1 MITRRK
7 FLGGLL
13 ASTAALVL
21 PIKAIA
27 ELIPKPSVPKMMTS
41 HYSMEDAHK
50 MRSLH
55 GIDMEKRLTNMLA
68 EEMAKEI
75 DDEILRRMVNE

>member
-7 FLGGLL
+7 FLGSLL

-27 ELIPKPSVPKMMTS
+27 ELLPKPRVPKMLTA
-41 HYSMEDAHK
+41 HYSMESAHR

-55 GIDMEKRLTNMLA
+55 GIDMEKRLTAIMA

-75 DDEILRRMVNE
+75 DDELLRRIVK